1 MEQNGANLTIREYG
15 VVDFPLIEAWWRQ
28 HHGNDFRPSYP
39 ARFSYIVEIDSQ
51 PAAFF
56 GISPQT
62 PAFAYLSFPLVNPGL
77 GKESREKAVDFMI
90 DAAILFTVSN
100 GIPILWYSGNG
111 ECFLNRLRAKGW
123 IAGETGCQH
132 MFYKAGEIA

>member
-1 MEQNGANLTIREYG
+1 MEQNGAKQAIRQYLDS
-15 VVDFPLIEAWWRQ
+15 DFPTIEAWWRQ

-39 ARFSYIVEIDSQ
+39 ARASYVIEVDGQ

-62 PAFAYLSFPLVNPGL
+62 PAFAYLSFPLVNPNL
-77 GKESREKAVDFMI
+77 DKESRNKCVDFII
-90 DAAILFTVSN
+90 DAAIMWVVSN

-111 ECFLNRLRAKGW
+111 ECFLNRLRDKGF
-123 IAGETGCQH
+123 IAGETGCSH
-132 MFYKAGEIA
+132 WFFKAGEIA